1 MSSRFQSF
9 KRAIGLMPTFRR
21 SRSDMIPNFIFA
33 GVVGYATGNYIFK
46 ESVQEYW
53 EEQNALQSESQPN
66 NAQASSPESAAK

>member
-1 MSSRFQSF
+1 
-9 KRAIGLMPTFRR
+9 
-21 SRSDMIPNFIFA
+21 MIPNFIFA

-53 EEQNALQSESQPN
+53 EEQNALQSESHQN